1 LNEFDRK
8 PRASYNVKIKESCA
22 VDVLGGKA
30 VGRWEGKYV
39 IGLTGN
45 IAMGKSLVRR
55 MLEHLGAY
63 TIDADGLAHQAMARG
78 APAYK
83 PTIITFGQ
91 WIVDSEKRIDRSK
104 LGAVAFSHPEALVRL
119 EAITH
124 PIVGRA
130 IDTLI
135 RRARHKVVVVEAI
148 KLLEGQLADQ
158 MDAIWVVDASE
169 EQQAERLARRGLTNL
184 EALKRIR
191 GQNPQRA
198 KLDRADVVI
207 HNSGTPEETWAQV
220 RAEWSKI
227 KGSAEEEAAQA
238 VVQTVAVKTT
248 PEEAADKMVISS
260 LDIIRGMPRNA
271 EQIAAVIETRTGQK
285 LSRHNVLVAFG
296 EKSYMLAMADG
307 QPIGLVGFLV
317 ENLVTRVDEFL
328 IIQQAPITPVATA
341 LIEAIEK
348 ASRELQSEVGY
359 FFLPET
365 AADELVRAFLQLGYE
380 RQELEDIKV
389 PAWREAAREA
399 RPDNSRIY
407 AKKLRAERVL
417 KPL

>member
-1 LNEFDRK
+1 
-8 PRASYNVKIKESCA
+8 
-22 VDVLGGKA
+22 

-63 TIDADGLAHQAMARG
+63 TVDADGLAHQAMAPG

-83 PTIITFGQ
+83 PVVITFGQ
-91 WIVDSEKRIDRSK
+91 WILDSEKRVDRSK
-104 LGAVAFSHPEALVRL
+104 LGAVAFAHPEALARL

-124 PIVGRA
+124 PIVGQA

-135 RRARHKVVVVEAI
+135 RRTRHKVVVVEAI

-169 EQQAERLARRGLTNL
+169 EKQLERLAKRNLPRL

-191 GQNPQRA
+191 VQNPQTDKLARA
-198 KLDRADVVI
+198 NVVI
-207 HNSGTPEETWAQV
+207 SNNGSPEETWQQV
-220 RAEWSKI
+220 RVAWSQI
-227 KGSAEEEAAQA
+227 KGAAEEEELQAAPQRVEVQA
-238 VVQTVAVKTT
+238 VDKRKTGQ
-248 PEEAADKMVISS
+248 MIISS
-260 LDIIRGMPRNA
+260 LDIMRGLPRNA
-271 EQIAAVIETRTGQK
+271 DQIAGLIQEHTGKQ
-285 LSRHNVLVAFG
+285 LSRMDVLMAFG
-296 EKSYMLAMADG
+296 QKSYMLAVAGDT
-307 QPIGLVGFLV
+307 PVGLVGFLV
-317 ENLVTRVDEFL
+317 ENLITRVDEFMV
-328 IIQQAPITPVATA
+328 IKQAPVTPVATV
-341 LIEAIEK
+341 LIQAIER
-348 ASRELQSEVGY
+348 ASKELQSEVGY
-359 FFLPET
+359 VFLPQNESPEMVQT
-365 AADELVRAFLQLGYE
+365 FLDQGYE
-380 RQELEDIKV
+380 KQELEDIKV

-399 RPDNSRIY
+399 RPDGHQIF